1 MKIEYFLYVKIIVKI
16 VYLKCIQIFN
26 LKFYLSLVFDL
37 ILCWFVGV
45 YGEKYEVRVAGIVS
59 LEGIVESYCRRAL
72 LLLFFGQEDGQIVE
86 GVRREKERR
95 TGN

>member
-1 MKIEYFLYVKIIVKI
+1 M
-16 VYLKCIQIFN
+16 YLNFN

-45 YGEKYEVRVAGIVS
+45 NGEKYEVRVAGIVG

-72 LLLFFGQEDGQIVE
+72 LLLFFG
-86 GVRREKERR
+86 
-95 TGN
+95 

>member
-1 MKIEYFLYVKIIVKI
+1 M
-16 VYLKCIQIFN
+16 FN

-45 YGEKYEVRVAGIVS
+45 NGEKYEVRVAGIVG

-72 LLLFFGQEDGQIVE
+72 LLLFFG
-86 GVRREKERR
+86 
-95 TGN
+95 